1 MPRQRN
7 IAAPLF
13 RVAKKLKGNET
24 GVGLIE
30 TLVALAILGS
40 IAVVFLS
47 GLATAAKATLIVD
60 KRATAESITRS
71 QIEYVQSQAYIDYA
85 EPHDPYNEIELDSG
99 SGYSIDFAANPII
112 PATGLSYGQTGG
124 IFEEDKGIQKITVT
138 VKRYDE
144 SVLTIED
151 YKVYR

>member
-13 RVAKKLKGNET
+13 RVAKKLKGSEA
-24 GVGLIE
+24 GLSLIE

-47 GLATAAKATLIVD
+47 GLATAAKATFIAD
-60 KRATAESITRS
+60 ERATAESLARS
-71 QIEYVQSQAYIDYA
+71 AMEDVKNQDYIDYDA
-85 EPHDPYNEIELDSG
+85 PEHVNYVFIMPSDNANYEVVINADR
-99 SGYSIDFAANPII
+99 ID
-112 PATGLSYGQTGG
+112 
-124 IFEEDKGIQKITVT
+124 EDTEQAQGIQKIKVT
-138 VKRYDE
+138 VNRDDK

-151 YKVYR
+151 YKVDR

>member
-24 GVGLIE
+24 GLGLIE

-47 GLATAAKATLIVD
+47 GLATTAKATLIAD

-71 QIEYVQSQAYIDYA
+71 EMEYVKSQDYVIAPWLYELPTTPPTWDASHTLPTGYNGYTANVTA
-85 EPHDPYNEIELDSG
+85 ELLDG
-99 SGYSIDFAANPII
+99 HETD
-112 PATGLSYGQTGG
+112 
-124 IFEEDKGIQKITVT
+124 DGIQKITVT
-138 VKRYDE
+138 VKRDDK

-151 YKVYR
+151 YKVDR

>member
-1 MPRQRN
+1 MSRQRN

-24 GVGLIE
+24 GLSLVE

-60 KRATAESITRS
+60 KRATAESLARS
-71 QIEYVQSQAYIDYA
+71 AMEDVKNQNYIDYSVPDHEGYEVITA
-85 EPHDPYNEIELDSG
+85 PDNANYEVVIDADRIDEDIEQ
-99 SGYSIDFAANPII
+99 A
-112 PATGLSYGQTGG
+112 Q
-124 IFEEDKGIQKITVT
+124 GIQKIMVT
-138 VKRYDE
+138 VQRDDK
-144 SVLTIED
+144 SVLTIEG